1 MNNNLEHSEEFI
13 RSKVGLKNGLS
24 TPENYFEG
32 FEDSFFATLSSEI
45 IPNEHKL
52 EVPSNY
58 FETLEDRILAK
69 VSIEKKETKVISLR
83 ERILQIIPTAAA
95 ASILLFVGLTYFS
108 NPTVTFDDITITD
121 IDSWYDNNN
130 ENINSSDLAMVFEA
144 SDFDDNI
151 LSENSIEDD
160 SLEEYLNAVDPST
173 LLNEIK

>member
-13 RSKVGLKNGLS
+13 RSKVGLENGFS

-32 FEDSFFATLSSEI
+32 IEDAVFTTLSSEI

-83 ERILQIIPTAAA
+83 ERMLQIIPTAAA
-95 ASILLFVGLTYFS
+95 ASVLLFIGLTYFS
-108 NPTVTFDDITITD
+108 NSTVTFDDITITD
-121 IDSWYDNNN
+121 IDFWYDNNN
-130 ENINSSDLAMVFEA
+130 ENISSSDLAMVFEA
-144 SDFDDNI
+144 SDFEENI
-151 LSENSIEDD
+151 LSENSIEED